1 MRIQN
6 MRPTG
11 RKLEVLKFITERGAV
26 TPRELAYRVC
36 PSTKCSY
43 VYLLKLYRQGLL
55 FREPT
60 SKGIFYRISPRGR
73 ERMVFLSR
81 QSSETKDL

>member
-1 MRIQN
+1 MHMKN

-11 RKLEVLKFITERGAV
+11 RKLEVLKFIDERGTVIPAD
-26 TPRELAYRVC
+26 LAYRVC
-36 PSTKCSY
+36 PSIKCSY

-60 SKGIFYRISPRGR
+60 ARGIFYRITPRGR
-73 ERMVFLSR
+73 ERLAFLSR
-81 QSSETKDL
+81 QSSETKEL